1 MPIHIYWGEDEFL
14 INCAIKQMRP
24 QVLNPHWTSFNC
36 SEYPPEAAVSIPQAF
51 VDIMTSPVGD
61 GGRIVYLP
69 NSSLLG
75 VCPKETLVKLE
86 HILPAIPETNVLLIT
101 SQNKPDGRNK
111 SVKLLLEHADVKEFP
126 LIPQWQTDA
135 LIQQVRSLALEV
147 GVTLTLDACKQLV
160 EAVGNNTRLMFSE
173 LNKLRVYANELTV
186 NADMVKELV
195 VNNAANSLQ
204 LAAAI
209 RIGNVGKA
217 LELVENLISCNEPA
231 LRIVSTLV
239 TTFRTWLIVKL
250 MIAAGEKDDSAIA
263 SLADIKNPKR
273 LYFLRLDV
281 ANVAVSRLQNAMAVL
296 LELELM
302 LKNSG
307 DEKSALETQ
316 IIKLC
321 TQSH

>member
-1 MPIHIYWGEDEFL
+1 
-14 INCAIKQMRP
+14 
-24 QVLNPHWTSFNC
+24 
-36 SEYPPEAAVSIPQAF
+36 
-51 VDIMTSPVGD
+51 
-61 GGRIVYLP
+61 
-69 NSSLLG
+69 
-75 VCPKETLVKLE
+75 
-86 HILPAIPETNVLLIT
+86 
-101 SQNKPDGRNK
+101 
-111 SVKLLLEHADVKEFP
+111 
-126 LIPQWQTDA
+126 
-135 LIQQVRSLALEV
+135 
-147 GVTLTLDACKQLV
+147 
-160 EAVGNNTRLMFSE
+160 MFSE
-173 LNKLRVYANELTV
+173 LNKLRVYANGLTV

-209 RIGNVGKA
+209 RIGKVGKT
-217 LELVENLISCNEPA
+217 LELIENLINCNEPA

-263 SLADIKNPKR
+263 YLADIKNPKR

-281 ANVAVSRLQNAMAVL
+281 ANVPVSRLQNAMAVL